1 MQDMQKISAFFSVAQ
16 CSPPTH
22 LPHTQGR
29 GRRLGSEGGT
39 PTCDSKQDE
48 QPDRLHVTLPLW
60 RTDAGCL
67 VQDLVLSRGSGSP
80 DAAHRNW
87 LLVVD
92 QSSGLGSGFMT
103 QGGGAGRGR

>member
-1 MQDMQKISAFFSVAQ
+1 MRKISAFFSVAQ

-29 GRRLGSEGGT
+29 GRRVGSEGGT
-39 PTCDSKQDE
+39 PTCDSEQDE
-48 QPDRLHVTLPLW
+48 QPDKLHVTLPLW

-87 LLVVD
+87 LLEVE
-92 QSSGLGSGFMT
+92 QSLGLGSGFMT